1 MNTFTPKDTDT
12 AKKFAEIKE
21 NFKQKRYKKKVQQ
34 YRSLWFTCMA
44 LTAFLALIC
53 LIGIL
58 FSPRFN
64 IYRVTVLNK
73 STLSIRETDIVRAIN
88 LKDGSNINLTSCKIL
103 ERRLKRAYPRIEKV
117 TISRKG
123 INELTVS
130 VMEREP
136 LGMFAAITP
145 PTFIDE
151 NGVIFRHDNKDI
163 KETEKVPK
171 IIGLVGPEKKLV
183 EGAVFN
189 AKYTDNTIN
198 ILRLAI
204 STNDTMGI
212 ILTVDTI
219 TVDNRGNVTLNLR
232 DGPVVYLGM
241 KDNIDKMLRVKM
253 AAAKLQSD
261 KIDLSNVE
269 YMDARSLD
277 LATGKGFV
285 FKRKR

>member
-1 MNTFTPKDTDT
+1 MNTSTPKDMEN

-34 YRSLWFTCMA
+34 YRSLWFACIVLVA
-44 LTAFLALIC
+44 ILAFIC
-53 LIGIL
+53 LIGVL

-73 STLSIRETDIVRAIN
+73 STLSIRERDIVRTIN
-88 LKDGSNINLTSCKIL
+88 LKKDSNIYLTSCKIL

-117 TISRKG
+117 VISRKG
-123 INELTVS
+123 IHELTVN
-130 VMEREP
+130 VIEREP

-151 NGVIFRHDNKDI
+151 NGIIFRHDNKDI
-163 KETEKVPK
+163 KETEKIPK
-171 IIGLVGPEKKLV
+171 IIGIVGPERKLV
-183 EGAVFN
+183 EGTKFS
-189 AKYTDNTIN
+189 AKYIDNTIN

-219 TVDNRGNVTLNLR
+219 TVDNRGNVTLNLK

-241 KDNIDKMLRVKM
+241 KDNVDKMLRVKM
-253 AAAKLQSD
+253 AAAKLQSS
-261 KIDLSNVE
+261 KIDLESVE

-277 LATGKGFV
+277 LTTGKGFV